1 MNLLFSFW
9 SNNIAIKIKYDEP
22 HLGFVDPIINL
33 SKLVETWTSG
43 SSKKDKSLKNGL
55 QRMDS
60 IHVVPDFYS
69 CNHNHLDIRSRAKSS
84 RRYDI

>member
-43 SSKKDKSLKNGL
+43 SSKKEKSLTERTLISTTGKPSAA
-55 QRMDS
+55 R
-60 IHVVPDFYS
+60 
-69 CNHNHLDIRSRAKSS
+69 
-84 RRYDI
+84 